1 MLRKSRPRH
10 KKKKSF
16 LIYKKNVYV
25 FQENSGLRRFWFVK
39 YTQRKRKFKMA
50 NIVFGNPRHM
60 SIMSIHYYR
69 SQNVP
74 FIGKVDP
81 SQLTDYK

>member
-1 MLRKSRPRH
+1 
-10 KKKKSF
+10 
-16 LIYKKNVYV
+16 
-25 FQENSGLRRFWFVK
+25 
-39 YTQRKRKFKMA
+39 MA